1 MQNDILQKEKQVSK
15 ETKINEAIFRSPEK
29 KLFNTNDIF
38 SKQFKDAK
46 SINDLLDLATI
57 TNLSQNNALKLISQI
72 TNQINSGKSQIPN
85 IETDDRFIYL
95 RKILKANDKINVGTK
110 QLPDDLLQYSELS
123 TPAMIE
129 ARDFISINY
138 VLNMQI

>member
-1 MQNDILQKEKQVSK
+1 MQNDILQKEKQESK
-15 ETKINEAIFRSPEK
+15 ETKINETIFRSPER
-29 KLFNTNDIF
+29 KLFNTDDTF

-46 SINDLLDLATI
+46 STNDLLDLATI
-57 TNLSQNNALKLISQI
+57 TNLSRNNALKLISQI
-72 TNQINSGKSQIPN
+72 TNQINSGKSQISN

-95 RKILKANDKINVGTK
+95 RKIIKTNDKINVGTK

-129 ARDFISINY
+129 ARDFTSINY
-138 VLNMQI
+138 VLNMHI